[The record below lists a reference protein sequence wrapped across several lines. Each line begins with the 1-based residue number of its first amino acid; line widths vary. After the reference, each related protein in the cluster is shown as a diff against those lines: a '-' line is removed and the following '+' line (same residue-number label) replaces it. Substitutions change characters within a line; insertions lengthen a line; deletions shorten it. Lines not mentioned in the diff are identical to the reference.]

1 MARLNF
7 LNVSHRD
14 HRADACPPALGA
26 LPAKHAASLNF
37 LNFVRLSPTVAAVAN
52 RQPMSRSPALAFVV
66 AAIGIANYSLMD
78 AVMKSMSIAYG
89 AYSAVLW
96 RSLGA
101 IVLLGP
107 IFLVRRTPW
116 PGRQA
121 LKLHVARGALAG
133 TSVLLFFWGLAR
145 VTMAQGIALTF
156 LAPLIAL
163 FLAAAFLGE
172 RIRRAAIGGSI
183 VASLGVL
190 LIAGGQVQADA
201 STDVVLGSIA
211 VFLASIL
218 YAGSLILLRRQA
230 QIADPIEVALFTS
243 IVLALLLLPGAPW
256 FSAVPQ
262 VAIWPWIL
270 GAAFVGSISAVL
282 LAWAYAHAEAQV
294 LAPVEYTAFVWAALL
309 GYVVFDERVSPWT
322 VGGAMLIILGCLVA
336 IRGRVAP
343 APQTEA
349 GA

>member
-1 MARLNF
+1 MPR
-7 LNVSHRD
+7 
-14 HRADACPPALGA
+14 PAA
-26 LPAKHAASLNF
+26 LVL
-37 LNFVRLSPTVAAVAN
+37 T
-52 RQPMSRSPALAFVV
+52 V

-78 AVMKSMSIAYG
+78 AVMKGMSIAHG

-96 RSLGA
+96 RSIGA

-107 IFLVRRTPW
+107 IFLARRTRW
-116 PGRQA
+116 PGRA
-121 LKLHVARGALAG
+121 AFKLHFARGTLAG

-156 LAPLIAL
+156 LAPLIAM

-172 RIRRAAIGGSI
+172 RIRRAAIGGSL

-190 LIAGGQVQADA
+190 AIAAGQVQANA
-201 STDVVLGSIA
+201 SADVVLGSIA
-211 VFLASIL
+211 VFVASIL

-243 IVLALLLLPGAPW
+243 VVLALVLLPASPW
-256 FSAVPQ
+256 LSFMPG
-262 VAIWPWIL
+262 VALWPWIL
-270 GAAFVGSISAVL
+270 GAAAVGSVSAVL
-282 LAWAYAHAEAQV
+282 LAWAYAHAEAQL

-309 GYVVFDERVSPWT
+309 GYFVFDERVSVWT
-322 VGGAMLIILGCLVA
+322 VGGALLIILGCLVA
-336 IRGRVAP
+336 IRGPAAP

-349 GA
+349 AA